1 MNFPYISKINIPSN
15 GLGIN
20 NEPIMDNKEY
30 RGKKRDY
37 YGRVLNEDEE
47 PKTRSPSPAPSSSSS
62 TEDVEKME
70 IDYPNDDNKVDY
82 KNLNN
87 NIINPDDPNKNLDN
101 NIINTNHP
109 NKNLDNNTINPDH
122 PNKKVKSWEEDYR
135 IANINKDSWI
145 IPDPLEKQPSLDTKE
160 QEHFKDYLILDH
172 YDYDF
177 GSIHLDKT
185 GLSYSVLYNEIAARI
200 EMKEEFDKLAACH

>member
-20 NEPIMDNKEY
+20 NEPIMYNKEY

-70 IDYPNDDNKVDY
+70 IDYPNDDNKVDN

-87 NIINPDDPNKNLDN
+87 NIINPDYPNKNR
-101 NIINTNHP
+101 
-109 NKNLDNNTINPDH
+109 
-122 PNKKVKSWEEDYR
+122 SEEHTSELQSRVDLVCR
-135 IANINKDSWI
+135 
-145 IPDPLEKQPSLDTKE
+145 
-160 QEHFKDYLILDH
+160 
-172 YDYDF
+172 
-177 GSIHLDKT
+177 
-185 GLSYSVLYNEIAARI
+185 
-200 EMKEEFDKLAACH
+200 